1 VELSSRVEY
10 ALLALIELA
19 DCCNIE
25 KSLKISEIAARHSLP
40 ERYLEQILS
49 TLRREG
55 IVKSVRGAKGG
66 YLLVKEPRQISLQ
79 EVIAVIEGE
88 RKPNEGEDESG
99 LTPEKMVINEVWQQ
113 ANETT
118 KAFFHGYTIQDLCQQ
133 RDTLRQENTMYYI

>member
-1 VELSSRVEY
+1 MELSSRVEY

-19 DCCNIE
+19 DCYSIE

-66 YLLVKEPRQISLQ
+66 YILVKEPRQISLQ
-79 EVIAVIEGE
+79 EVIAVIDGGKKPSEAESENSSPE
-88 RKPNEGEDESG
+88 R
-99 LTPEKMVINEVWQQ
+99 MVINDIWLQ

-118 KAFFHGYTIQDLCQQ
+118 KAFFQGYTILDLCQQ

>member
-1 VELSSRVEY
+1 MELSSRVEY

-19 DCCNIE
+19 DCHSIE

-66 YLLVKEPRQISLQ
+66 YILVKEPRQIYVQ
-79 EVIAVIEGE
+79 EVIAVIDGE
-88 RKPNEGEDESG
+88 RKPSEAEPETS
-99 LTPEKMVINEVWQQ
+99 TPEKMVINQIWLQ
-113 ANETT
+113 ASETT
-118 KAFFHGYTIQDLCQQ
+118 KTFFQKYTIQDLCQQ

>member
-1 VELSSRVEY
+1 MELSSRVEY

-19 DCCNIE
+19 DCYSIE

-66 YLLVKEPRQISLQ
+66 YILVKEPRQIYVQ
-79 EVIAVIEGE
+79 EVIAVIDGE
-88 RKPNEGEDESG
+88 RKPSEGESAN
-99 LTPEKMVINEVWQQ
+99 LAPEKMVINEIWLQ
-113 ANETT
+113 ANETI
-118 KAFFHGYTIQDLCQQ
+118 KAFFQKYTILDLCQQ